1 MTAVTELNFVFQ
13 QPSTPLS
20 INKAN
25 SMHWA
30 TKRRY
35 MEPWRMC
42 IRAAYIR
49 YTILRELPIAPVVIE
64 FQFTFP
70 KNVRRD
76 PHNYIAPLVKG
87 LIDELVDLHLVPDDN
102 AEWVSVVEPKLRV
115 DKDNLCYVKISLRDN
130 DESHTN

>member
-35 MEPWRMC
+35 MEPWRMA

-49 YTILRELPIAPVVIE
+49 YTLMRELPVAPIKI
-64 FQFTFP
+64 QFTFSFP
-70 KNVRRD
+70 TNARRD
-76 PHNYIAPLVKG
+76 AHNYIAPLCKG
-87 LIDELVDLHLVPDDN
+87 LIDELVELDLIPDDN
-102 AEWVSVVEPKLRV
+102 TEWLTVLEPILSVNKE
-115 DKDNLCYVKISLRDN
+115 DLCTVHISLRDN